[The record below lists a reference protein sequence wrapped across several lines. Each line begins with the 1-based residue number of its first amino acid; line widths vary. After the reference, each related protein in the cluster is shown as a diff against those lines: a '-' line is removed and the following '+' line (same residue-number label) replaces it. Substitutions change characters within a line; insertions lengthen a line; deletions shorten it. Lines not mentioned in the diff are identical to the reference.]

1 MKYVLFLLVVVL
13 TFSCQPPTEFKTDRK
28 DYNSFL
34 TSELIHTTSKQF
46 ELWNSKIKPDSLQP
60 LALTNVA
67 QEYNRFFQVTGDI
80 QYLKKAERAL
90 QKAVETTALG
100 KAGHYRALA
109 RNYISQHRFK
119 EALELAK
126 SARKFG
132 SGVKASQ
139 SLLFDLHMD
148 LGNYSKAEKYLD
160 SIKNMSDFGYL
171 IRLAKWNDHKG
182 DLETAIHF
190 MEKAKEKA
198 ESSKKRGL
206 LLWSYTNLAD
216 FYGHAGRIEDSYM
229 HYLKALEMD
238 PTNAYAKKGLAW
250 IVYSHEKNGK
260 EALRILNRVL
270 RTYESPELYLLKAE
284 IAKFLGDETLKAKTL
299 DDYGALVENSD
310 YGVMYNAHKV
320 DFYLNESQQLDKA
333 LVLAQQEVEQRST
346 PESYSLLAYSLLK
359 LGEKEQ
365 ALQMINSEVVGKT
378 FEPAILQ
385 HMAEIYKANGN
396 GEEVSALKQ
405 ELLGAL
411 YELGPTEEEPIRN
424 L

>member
-1 MKYVLFLLVVVL
+1 MKYALVLLVVVL
-13 TFSCQPPTEFKTDRK
+13 TFSCQPQTDFKTNKK

-34 TSELIHTTSKQF
+34 TTESIPTTSKQF
-46 ELWNSKIKPDSLQP
+46 ELWNSKIKSDSLQP
-60 LALTNVA
+60 LALGNVA
-67 QEYNRFFQVTGDI
+67 QEYNRFFQATGEI
-80 QYLKKAERAL
+80 QYLKKAEQAL
-90 QKAVETTALG
+90 RKALETAAIG
-100 KAGHYRALA
+100 KAGYHRTLA

-119 EALELAK
+119 EALELAET
-126 SARKFG
+126 ARKFG
-132 SGVKASQ
+132 SGTNASQ
-139 SLLFDLHMD
+139 SLLFDVHME
-148 LGNYSKAEKYLD
+148 LGNYDMAERYLD

-190 MEKAKEKA
+190 MEKAKVKA
-198 ESSKKRGL
+198 ESSKNRGL

-216 FYGHAGRIEDSYM
+216 FYGHAGKIEDSYM

-284 IAKFLGDETLKAKTL
+284 IAEFLGDQTLKAKTL

-333 LVLAQQEVEQRST
+333 LILAQQEVEQRST
-346 PESYSLLAYSLLK
+346 PESYSLWAYSLLK

-365 ALQMINSEVVGKT
+365 ALQMINSEVAGKT

-396 GEEVSALKQ
+396 EEEVSVLKQ

-411 YELGPTEEEPIRN
+411 YELGPNEEEPIRN